1 MKLLTTLAA
10 AGAVC
15 LTLAPDDANA
25 QRRGYYSVG
34 GYAVRAPIYSTYAAY
49 RPYYGYRAYRPYY
62 GYRYA
67 AYRPYWGGY
76 RYAAYRPY
84 GGWGIGAAYAS
95 AAYVSAGL
103 CEPVLQLRLLPGGL
117 QLRLVRLGLLNTSG
131 SSRSTLARSAAEL
144 SPARSRS
151 STSWFDQSRTWMR
164 RPPDACAH
172 MMANSLLRRSVTSM
186 LPG

>member
-1 MKLLTTLAA
+1 MRRCSIASDVDLTLTGVPRMKLLTTLAA

-67 AYRPYWGGY
+67 AYRPY
-76 RYAAYRPY
+76 
-84 GGWGIGAAYAS
+84 GGWGVGAAYAS
-95 AAYVSAGL
+95 AAYVSAAYVSPYYSYSYY
-103 CEPVLQLRLLPGGL
+103 PVAYSY
-117 QLRLVRLGLLNTSG
+117 VWLGLLNAFRIGT
-131 SSRSTLARSAAEL
+131 
-144 SPARSRS
+144 
-151 STSWFDQSRTWMR
+151 
-164 RPPDACAH
+164 
-172 MMANSLLRRSVTSM
+172 
-186 LPG
+186 